1 MRQMAPRID
10 AVLRIYGKVFL
21 KEITNI
27 DKGNKKVVTFT
38 DSVQGAADFAS
49 RFEDEHFINTLRR

>member
-10 AVLRIYGKVFL
+10 AALRIYGKVFL

-27 DKGNKKVVTFT
+27 EKVTKK
-38 DSVQGAADFAS
+38 
-49 RFEDEHFINTLRR
+49 